1 MSIMGW
7 RAQPRF
13 DFRVVIGQ
21 AGGHVRPPYM
31 AQMRPILL
39 PVLLACA
46 LGLIW
51 EVGTRIANVSSMI
64 IVPPSAIGNVIS
76 ATFPILMQQSVT
88 TVRESIYGFMLASF
102 VGLFMGSALFLSRR
116 IRQAIYPYVL
126 VFQLIPKVALA
137 PLFIVWFGV
146 GPTSRLLLA
155 AFMGFFPVVIA
166 TVTGLMS
173 ADSKAM
179 RMADSLTA
187 SPWQIFCCVQAP
199 YAVPHIFSGLKI
211 GLSMAIIGVFIG
223 EFITGQSGLGYV
235 IMLGTSSA
243 NTALAFASITLL
255 AILGLVLYGAVA
267 LAEWLTERRMG
278 VSITSDEF

>member
-21 AGGHVRPPYM
+21 AGGHLRLPCM

-46 LGLIW
+46 LCLIW
-51 EVGTRIANVSSMI
+51 EVGTRLAHISSII
-64 IVPPSAIGNVIS
+64 IVPPSAIWDVIS
-76 ATFPILMQQSVT
+76 ATFPILMKQSVT
-88 TVRESIYGFMLASF
+88 TIRESVFGFMLAAF

-173 ADSKAM
+173 ADRNAV

-187 SPWQIFCCVQAP
+187 TPWQIFCTVQAP
-199 YAVPHIFSGLKI
+199 YAAPHIFSGLKI
-211 GLSMAIIGVFIG
+211 GLSMAIIGVIIG

-255 AILGLVLYGAVA
+255 AILGLVLYGVVA
-267 LAEWLTERRMG
+267 LAEWVTERRMG